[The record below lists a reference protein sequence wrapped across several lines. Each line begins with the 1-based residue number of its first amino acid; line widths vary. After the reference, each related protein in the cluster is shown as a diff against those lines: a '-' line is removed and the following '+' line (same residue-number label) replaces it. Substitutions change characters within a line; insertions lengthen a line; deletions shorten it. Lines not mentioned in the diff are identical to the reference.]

1 MMLIIAALL
10 MELAKT
16 KSVLNL
22 MNNVDLSKKKWI
34 ITKCDYFLIYTN
46 VCRVYRVYIY
56 RA

>member
-22 MNNVDLSKKKWI
+22 MNNVDLSKKSGSLQNTI
-34 ITKCDYFLIYTN
+34 IF
-46 VCRVYRVYIY
+46 
-56 RA
+56 